1 MKRIQATAP
10 GKIILFGEHA
20 VVYGRPAIAMPVTE
34 VRAKASLQASD
45 SGFKIVASEL
55 DRTYLLAEAEPDDP
69 LATIVQITLN
79 YLDQAP
85 PAATLSITSTIPL
98 GRGLGSGA
106 AVSTATVRAL
116 GQFFGHPLLPGEV
129 SSLVYEVEKLYHGT
143 PSGIDNTV
151 IAFEQPVYFVKGN
164 ANRRLQI
171 QHPLTFVIG
180 DTGLESPTLKVVGDL
195 RSRWQVEPERYEG
208 YFDEIEV
215 IVEQAKVAMEQGQ
228 PGLPAFGKL
237 LNENQELLQ
246 ALGVSSPQ
254 LEQLIGAA
262 RRAGALGAKL
272 SGAGWGGNMIALVP
286 PQSEVISA
294 VTKALIEAGATGV
307 IVTKLSVTAQ
317 SLDLVTTL
325 RHGNA

>member
-1 MKRIQATAP
+1 MKGVQATAP

-20 VVYGRPAIAMPVTE
+20 VVYGRPAIAVPVTE

-45 SGFKIVASEL
+45 SDFKIVASDL

-69 LATIVQITLN
+69 LATIVQITLK
-79 YLDQAP
+79 YLDQVAP
-85 PAATLSITSTIPL
+85 EATLHITSTIPL

-106 AVSTATVRAL
+106 AVSTATVRVL
-116 GQFFGHPLLPGEV
+116 GQFFDNAFLPEEV
-129 SSLVYEVEKLYHGT
+129 SNLVYEVEKLYHGM

-151 IAFEQPVYFVKGN
+151 VAFGQPVYFVKGK
-164 ANRRLQI
+164 AIRRMQV
-171 QHPLTFVIG
+171 QCPLTLVIG
-180 DTGLESPTLKVVGDL
+180 DTGLVSPTHRAVGDL
-195 RSRWQVEPERYEG
+195 RCRWQAEPERYEG

-215 IVEQAKVAMEQGQ
+215 IVEQAKVAIEQGRL
-228 PGLPAFGKL
+228 GLPAFGKL

-246 ALGVSSPQ
+246 ALGVSSPE

-286 PQSEVISA
+286 PQPEVISA

-307 IVTKLSVTAQ
+307 IVTEL
-317 SLDLVTTL
+317 
-325 RHGNA
+325 N